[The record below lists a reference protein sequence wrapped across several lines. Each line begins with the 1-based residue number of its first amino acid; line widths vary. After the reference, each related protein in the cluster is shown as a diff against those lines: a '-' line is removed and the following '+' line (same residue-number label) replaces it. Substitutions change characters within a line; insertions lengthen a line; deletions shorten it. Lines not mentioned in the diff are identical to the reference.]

1 VLGAVA
7 AGRFPTV
14 LAAMNAMNEAGR
26 VIAPVRGRV
35 SAYYDRTYRFF
46 HQLHATSLLL
56 GGSRPVDKIG
66 ARQFAVLS
74 MLFAPTGILFVH
86 TRWLI

>member
-1 VLGAVA
+1 M
-7 AGRFPTV
+7 TV
-14 LAAMNAMNEAGR
+14 
-26 VIAPVRGRV
+26 
-35 SAYYDRTYRFF
+35 RTGFF
-46 HQLHATSLLL
+46 TNSTPTSLLL